1 MCDEIKLTEELA
13 ACEARLA
20 GQAPPPPDINR
31 DQLMYD
37 SGWAACEA
45 HLQQAGD
52 TPTVKMRGR
61 GLAMA
66 WSVASTAIAASLA
79 LVLVMQRESASP
91 AGRAV
96 MVSTSAGH
104 EEGMSS
110 EAPTPPVFEAKFAP
124 GFASSPRTPTPQVAE
139 DKLAPSFASSTR
151 TLGSGLLALRR
162 QALMNMWPEP
172 MRITAAGDASSEPA
186 DNANDDLLRD
196 VLPTEPSGS
205 IRVWSAGG
213 RRLGESI

>member
-20 GQAPPPPDINR
+20 GQAPSPPAINR
-31 DQLMYD
+31 DQLMYQA
-37 SGWAACEA
+37 GWAACESQ
-45 HLQQAGD
+45 LQQAGD
-52 TPTVKMRGR
+52 SPTVKMRGR

-79 LVLVMQRESASP
+79 LVLVLQGEPASHP
-91 AGRAV
+91 GQATIA
-96 MVSTSAGH
+96 STSARGEI
-104 EEGMSS
+104 EESR
-110 EAPTPPVFEAKFAP
+110 EA
-124 GFASSPRTPTPQVAE
+124 PTPQVAE

-172 MRITAAGDASSEPA
+172 MRIAAAGDASSEPA